1 MKDQLKAVVQTS
13 IAANQ
18 ITAVIL
24 GAGLGTRM
32 KSEKA
37 KVLHEAGGDTLLNHV
52 IRAALSVTEP
62 ERIVVVVGHQA
73 DKVKASVR
81 VPGVRFAIQPE
92 QKGTGHAAGC
102 AHAAIDSEDGLL
114 LILNGDGPLLRA
126 QTVRELVEAAKSNGR
141 GGALV
146 TTYLADPTGYGRIL
160 RDQNGMIASIVEQ
173 KAGTPEQLA
182 IKEANPGAYCFSARE
197 FWKHVGELE
206 PSVPANELYLTDMA
220 EILARHGHPVA
231 PFPVEDH
238 TELLGI
244 NTRVELAVADRIL
257 RTRKTN
263 SLMLSG
269 VTIEYPETVTI
280 DADVE
285 VAPDS
290 IIEAGV
296 QLRGTTTIGANCR
309 IGAGSVLRNCRLA
322 DEVTVLP
329 YVIANDSSIGAGAF
343 VGPFSRLRMDAE
355 AGERSHIGNFVELKK
370 TNLGAGSKANHL
382 AYLGDATIGTEV
394 NIGAGT
400 ITCNY
405 DGERKHPTTIED
417 GTFVGSNSTLV
428 APIKLGKGAYIA
440 AGSTITRDV
449 APDALALGRAF
460 QVDKPEW
467 ARKRR
472 TAKTGSK
479 NGSKDA

>member
-1 MKDQLKAVVQTS
+1 MKDQV
-13 IAANQ
+13 
-18 ITAVIL
+18 TAVIL

-32 KSEKA
+32 KSDKA

-52 IRAALSVTEP
+52 IRAALSVAQP

-73 DKVKASVR
+73 DKVQASVR

-92 QKGTGHAAGC
+92 QKGTGHAARC
-102 AHAAIDSEDGLL
+102 AHAAIDSEAGLL
-114 LILNGDGPLLRA
+114 LILNGDGPLLRGE
-126 QTVRELVEAAKSNGR
+126 TVQQLVEAAVANGR

-146 TTYLADPTGYGRIL
+146 TTQLSDPTGYGRIL
-160 RDQNGMIASIVEQ
+160 RDENGMIAAIVEE

-182 IKEANPGAYCFSARE
+182 IREVNPGAYCFSAPE
-197 FWKHVGELE
+197 FWRHVGELQ
-206 PSVPANELYLTDMA
+206 PSVPAREYYLTDMA
-220 EILARHGHPVA
+220 EILARHGHRVA
-231 PFPVEDH
+231 PFSVEDS

-257 RTRKTN
+257 RTRKTT

-280 DADVE
+280 DADVH
-285 VAPDS
+285 VAADS
-290 IIEAGV
+290 VIEAGV
-296 QLRGTTTIGANCR
+296 QLRGTTTIGSNCR
-309 IGAGSVLRNCRLA
+309 IGTGSVLRNCRVA
-322 DEVTVLP
+322 DQVNVLP
-329 YVIANDSSIGAGAF
+329 YVIANDSSMGTGAS
-343 VGPFSRLRMDAE
+343 VGPFSRLRMGAQASE
-355 AGERSHIGNFVELKK
+355 HTHIGNFVELKK
-370 TNLGAGSKANHL
+370 TNLGAGAKANHL
-382 AYLGDATIGTEV
+382 AYLGDANIGSEV

-405 DGERKHPTTIED
+405 DGESKHPTTIGD

-428 APIKLGKGAYIA
+428 APLSIGEGAYIA
-440 AGSTITRDV
+440 AGSTITKDV
-449 APDALALGRAF
+449 APDALALGRAY

-472 TAKTGSK
+472 AAAKLRPPKKS
-479 NGSKDA
+479 